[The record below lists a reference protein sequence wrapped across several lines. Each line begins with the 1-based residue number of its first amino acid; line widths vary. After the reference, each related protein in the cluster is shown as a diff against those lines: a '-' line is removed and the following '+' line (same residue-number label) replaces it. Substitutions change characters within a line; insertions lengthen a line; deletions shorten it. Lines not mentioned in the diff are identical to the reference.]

1 MSEFWKYFRDALSW
15 GLIQSPGPLQAV
27 VRGAAL
33 ALDQLRDDVVYFR
46 HQWFPAL
53 CTPELV
59 AAHGES
65 RGIIRHP
72 KESAEQYR
80 QRVVHAYRWHL
91 LGGKTEGL
99 PEILKFY
106 GFNAL
111 LVESLRRY
119 QPSRWAEFQI
129 GLKTP
134 VTQEAQ
140 EALLADL
147 DTLIWLV
154 KEYKPARSV
163 LARLYTDTYNRLPT
177 VWSEGPEW
185 SGGFWSHFSGV
196 PFPSNADKLI
206 VSFGIAFR
214 AQAERYNLTGAG
226 LGIECTTGILAPYI
240 DRPVWSRS
248 AWSEDFPKNHGF
260 TIGELISLHWC
271 VRTTKSYGWR
281 GRWDSRH
288 WREVAAWDRVLP
300 EWKIRGRSWA
310 KVEAVFSW
318 PGESGDAG
326 EPLRLH
332 GNGTWGDVNSCN
344 GRPTATVVDNPP
356 KWGDRWGHD
365 PERRELTILERHQIV
380 SGTQSTAVVPSV
392 PLVCGLGALAGGTAP
407 LRQRGWR
414 GSWRNRRWLA
424 DVFPVALLSISS
436 VSSHH
441 DTPESPRMSG
451 QDSLKGLFGAVNPS
465 SPHTAGSV
473 AAMVQ
478 GTPLHNQAWTGKR
491 ESRRWWEYVG
501 QTAIRSEES

>member
-1 MSEFWKYFRDALSW
+1 MAAASEFWKYFRDVLSW

-46 HQWFPAL
+46 RQWFPAL
-53 CTPELV
+53 CAPELV

-134 VTQEAQ
+134 LTQDAQ

-177 VWSEGPEW
+177 VWSDVPEW

-196 PFPSNADKLI
+196 PYPSDSGKLI
-206 VSFGIAFR
+206 VSFGIAYR
-214 AQAERYNLTGAG
+214 AQSERYNLTGAG

-248 AWSEDFPKNHGF
+248 EWSELFPKNHGF
-260 TIGELISLHWC
+260 TFGELVSLHWC
-271 VRTTKSYGWR
+271 ARITKSCGWR

-288 WREVAAWDRVLP
+288 WRESETWDRALP
-300 EWKIRGRSWA
+300 EWKIRGRAWS
-310 KVEAVFSW
+310 KTEGVYSW
-318 PGESGDAG
+318 PGDGGDAG
-326 EPLRLH
+326 DPVGVH
-332 GNGTWGDVNSCN
+332 GNGTWGNVNACY
-344 GRPTATVVDNPP
+344 GRPTATIANNPP
-356 KWGDRWGHD
+356 RWGSLWGHD
-365 PERRELTILERHQIV
+365 PERHELTMLERKQV
-380 SGTQSTAVVPSV
+380 ASSAQTPAVAPSV
-392 PLVCGLGALAGGTAP
+392 PMVGRLVALAATTAP

-414 GSWRNRRWLA
+414 GSWRNRRWW
-424 DVFPVALLSISS
+424 
-436 VSSHH
+436 
-441 DTPESPRMSG
+441 G
-451 QDSLKGLFGAVNPS
+451 
-465 SPHTAGSV
+465 
-473 AAMVQ
+473 
-478 GTPLHNQAWTGKR
+478 
-491 ESRRWWEYVG
+491 YVG
-501 QTAIRSEES
+501 QLAIR

>member
-248 AWSEDFPKNHGF
+248 G
-260 TIGELISLHWC
+260 THWTGGVVSTRSV
-271 VRTTKSYGWR
+271 VRSRSRPAGTGR
-281 GRWDSRH
+281 GR
-288 WREVAAWDRVLP
+288 
-300 EWKIRGRSWA
+300 
-310 KVEAVFSW
+310 
-318 PGESGDAG
+318 
-326 EPLRLH
+326 
-332 GNGTWGDVNSCN
+332 T
-344 GRPTATVVDNPP
+344 
-356 KWGDRWGHD
+356 
-365 PERRELTILERHQIV
+365 
-380 SGTQSTAVVPSV
+380 
-392 PLVCGLGALAGGTAP
+392 
-407 LRQRGWR
+407 WR
-414 GSWRNRRWLA
+414 GSWW
-424 DVFPVALLSISS
+424 
-436 VSSHH
+436 
-441 DTPESPRMSG
+441 
-451 QDSLKGLFGAVNPS
+451 
-465 SPHTAGSV
+465 
-473 AAMVQ
+473 
-478 GTPLHNQAWTGKR
+478 
-491 ESRRWWEYVG
+491 
-501 QTAIRSEES
+501 